1 MSKAKVLVMSVVEQ
15 GLSKAEAARRYDVS
29 WRWVHTLVTRY
40 EAGGLDA
47 LEPRSGPVKWC
58 V

>member
-40 EAGGLDA
+40 EAGGLDCR
-47 LEPRSGPVKWC
+47 LPG
-58 V
+58 